1 MNLLRSAQR
10 STVYDVRI
18 SVLPG
23 YVSASDM
30 LIADMPATAQPAPP
44 SSGRASRTVPIVRV
58 RNAQAEP
65 CNDSIAVEEPLE
77 IQLEYG
83 PRNNRNTRSISITMR
98 TPGHDAELVAGFLM
112 TEGVLYDAAD
122 IEQIVTAHN
131 DQAPPREPDDAE
143 ASSLRN
149 TVRVVLAENVQFN
162 TASLERNFYTTSSCG
177 ICGKASLLALRSVC
191 PPRRENTLHVDAEVL
206 YTLPD
211 RLRAEQAVFDR
222 TGGLHACGLFDS
234 DGNLLALRE
243 DVGRHNA
250 CDKLLGREF
259 LADQTPL
266 RDRILLL
273 SGRASFE
280 LLQKSV
286 MAGVP
291 MVVSVGAPSSLAV
304 DVARDFDV
312 TLVGF
317 LRDRSLN
324 IYHGAGRVTTRSGE

>member
-1 MNLLRSAQR
+1 
-10 STVYDVRI
+10 
-18 SVLPG
+18 
-23 YVSASDM
+23 
-30 LIADMPATAQPAPP
+30 MPATAQPETAP
-44 SSGRASRTVPIVRV
+44 SGRASRTVPIIRV
-58 RNAQAEP
+58 RNAHAEP

-83 PRNNRNTRSISITMR
+83 PRSDRTTRAISITMR

-112 TEGVLYDAAD
+112 TEGVLFDAAD
-122 IEQIVTAHN
+122 IEDIVTAHAGK
-131 DQAPPREPDDAE
+131 APQSEAEDTE
-143 ASSLRN
+143 ASSIRN
-149 TVRVVLAENVQFN
+149 TVRVILAPGVQFN

-191 PPRRENTLHVDAEVL
+191 PPRRENTLQVDAEVL

-222 TGGLHACGLFDS
+222 TGGLHACGLFDR

-259 LADQTPL
+259 LADRTPL

-286 MAGVP
+286 MAGVST
-291 MVVSVGAPSSLAV
+291 VVSVGAPSSLAV
-304 DVARDFDV
+304 DVARDFDI

-324 IYHGAGRVTTRSGE
+324 IYNGAGRFITRPGE